1 MFVFVRVCC
10 NAIHLHLCHDCL
22 CSGILYYFCRS
33 NEFNIMCICFFV
45 FLGKG
50 REIPHAVS
58 QCGSHAVCQPK
69 NEWFHLPGEFIF
81 YLMFI

>member
-1 MFVFVRVCC
+1 MFVFVRLRC
-10 NAIHLHLCHDCL
+10 NAIHLHLCHNCL
-22 CSGILYYFCRS
+22 CSGISCYLCRT
-33 NEFNIMCICFFV
+33 NDLNIICICAL

-50 REIPHAVS
+50 RAIPHAVS